1 MRIVCRSVTATV
13 LTAVSLGAAIPAAAQ
28 PAPPPTPT
36 ITQVPERPQADGFT
50 PFVDNPAIV
59 DPRPQSIESWGRLP
73 DDRALVV
80 RFTSGTPECFGVH
93 AEVQETADIVAVK
106 VRHGTLPEAVNRA
119 CIAIGVFASLPVGLQ
134 APLGNRAVVSI
145 T

>member
-1 MRIVCRSVTATV
+1 MSIVRRTATAVV
-13 LTAVSLGAAIPAAAQ
+13 LSAGALAAAVPAAAQ
-28 PAPPPTPT
+28 PAPPT
-36 ITQVPERPQADGFT
+36 ITQIPERPQADGFT
-50 PFVDNPAIV
+50 TFVDNPAIV
-59 DPRPQSIESWGRLP
+59 DPRPQAIESWGRLP
-73 DDRALVV
+73 DDRALLV

-106 VRHGTLPEAVNRA
+106 LRHGTLPEAVDRA

-134 APLGNRAVVSI
+134 APLGNRAVVGI